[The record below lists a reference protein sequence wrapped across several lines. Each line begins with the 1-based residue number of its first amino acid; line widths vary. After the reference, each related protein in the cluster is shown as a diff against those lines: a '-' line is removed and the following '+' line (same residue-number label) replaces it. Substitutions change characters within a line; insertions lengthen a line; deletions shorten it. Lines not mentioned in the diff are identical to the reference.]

1 MIVSLLLCF
10 YSCKE
15 ISSKCI
21 IDDFTG
27 SLKTLQSLPV
37 AHRVKTYILNI
48 VYDVLSDLTSA
59 CYVIFKWCHLLSHF
73 LHSSYLGLLLSL
85 ENTILLSIPGPLNTL
100 LSFSELLLSPPFSV
114 LLYFSLYPN
123 SIKNNLLF
131 GTEQDVIR
139 QLFGCMQKNKLT
151 VLSFYSLLLVLGP
164 RIITAGFLE
173 DTAVFIHHLFTHFFG
188 THLFSA
194 LGKHCWIQLFKAWM
208 WAGWLPVHSAPL
220 RTTSR
225 APPPPPQ
232 QERPGPAFEG

>member
-1 MIVSLLLCF
+1 M
-10 YSCKE
+10 SCL
-15 ISSKCI
+15 IW
-21 IDDFTG
+21 
-27 SLKTLQSLPV
+27 LLPV
-37 AHRVKTYILNI
+37 MLFSNDTIY
-48 VYDVLSDLTSA
+48 
-59 CYVIFKWCHLLSHF
+59 SHF

-131 GTEQDVIR
+131 GTKQDVIR
-139 QLFGCMQKNKLT
+139 QLSGYVQKNKLT

-164 RIITAGFLE
+164 RIITAGYLE

-194 LGKHCWIQLFKAWM
+194 LGKHCWIQLFIAWM
-208 WAGWLPVHSAPL
+208 WAGWLATSAQC
-220 RTTSR
+220 TSKNHIPH
-225 APPPPPQ
+225 PPPPGVWPWEDKKDQ
-232 QERPGPAFEG
+232 VLPLRARGQRKW